1 MEPKNNEKINEQ
13 MKAARE
19 QLIVGLH
26 AREAGAEG
34 APEAE
39 DDKYFHIE
47 GEPIVLGQETVLI
60 KKGAWGMFDGEEF
73 PDKDIV
79 EIIDKNALKECDIS
93 DVVLNVNH
101 GDGNHAVART
111 RNKTITF
118 EEKED
123 GLYMDAK
130 LSKENERCVQFYKDV
145 REGLLDRM
153 SFAFTIPADGEE
165 FAEEEDRY
173 VSTITKI
180 DRIYDV
186 SAVEFPAYG
195 QTSISSKGRSQ
206 VLRSKTEAA
215 AGARYFQQRKQALI
229 DKASEIVSRCAPKG
243 E

>member
-1 MEPKNNEKINEQ
+1 MDKNKINETI
-13 MKAARE
+13 KEARE
-19 QLIVGLH
+19 HIVVGLH
-26 AREAGAEG
+26 VREEGAE
-34 APEAE
+34 APA
-39 DDKYFHIE
+39 DDKYFHIK

-60 KKGAWGMFDGEEF
+60 KKGAFGANSRGEPI

-79 EIIDKNALKECDIS
+79 EVIAKSALDDCDIS

-118 EEKED
+118 ERKDD
-123 GLYMDAK
+123 GLYMDAL
-130 LSKENERCVQFYKDV
+130 LSKDNERCVQFYKDV

-153 SFAFTIPADGEE
+153 SFAFTIPFDGEE

-173 VSTITKI
+173 VSTITRI
-180 DRIYDV
+180 DRIFDV

-195 QTSISSKGRSQ
+195 QTSISEGRS
-206 VLRSKTEAA
+206 VALRSKADAA
-215 AGARYFQQRKQALI
+215 AGARFLKVERQSLI
-229 DKASEIVSRCAPKG
+229 DKASEIVGRCSAKHG

>member
-1 MEPKNNEKINEQ
+1 MEPKMNNEI
-13 MKAARE
+13 MKKARE
-19 QLIVGLH
+19 HLIVGLH
-26 AREAGAEG
+26 VREAGSEQ
-34 APEAE
+34 PQE
-39 DDKYFHIE
+39 DEKYFHIF

-60 KKGAWGMFDGEEF
+60 KKGAWGLDMHGNPL

-79 EIIDKNALKECDIS
+79 EVIDKSALDECDIS

-118 EEKED
+118 ERKDD
-123 GLYMDAK
+123 GLYMDAL
-130 LSKENERCVQFYKDV
+130 LSKDNERCVQFYKDV
-145 REGLLDRM
+145 SEGLLDRM
-153 SFAFTIPADGEE
+153 SFAFTIPADGED

-195 QTSISSKGRSQ
+195 QTSISEGRSTS
-206 VLRSKTEAA
+206 LRSKADAA
-215 AGARYFQQRKQALI
+215 AGARFLLQERKVLI
-229 DKASEIVSRCAPKG
+229 AKASEIVGRCAKPQDN
-243 E
+243 